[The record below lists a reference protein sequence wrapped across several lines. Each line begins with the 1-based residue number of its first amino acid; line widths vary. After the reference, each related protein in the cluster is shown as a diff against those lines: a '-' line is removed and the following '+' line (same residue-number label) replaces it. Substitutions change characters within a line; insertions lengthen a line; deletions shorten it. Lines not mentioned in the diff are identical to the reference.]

1 MNARPLWHVLVMD
14 WSAVEN
20 TPPLS
25 RRPLE
30 MQRWHFRV
38 ERLATMLD
46 QPVGE
51 LVQELKAEARSVAE
65 RQRQAM
71 EAALAED
78 LAVSKATGRPVNP
91 PWRKKL
97 QDLADISGQP
107 SDVVRERVAAAAA
120 SIQVVEARSN
130 FDAPGAAGG

>member
-1 MNARPLWHVLVMD
+1 MEARPLWHVLVMD
-14 WSAVEN
+14 WTAVEN

-46 QPVGE
+46 RTAGE
-51 LVQELKAEARSVAE
+51 LVRELKEEAKEVAR
-65 RQRQAM
+65 RQRREM

-78 LAVSKATGRPVNP
+78 LAISEAQGKPVNP
-91 PWRKKL
+91 PWKRKL
-97 QDLADISGQP
+97 QDLADISGQ
-107 SDVVRERVAAAAA
+107 SCEAVRERVVATAA
-120 SIQVVEARSN
+120 SIQVVEAR
-130 FDAPGAAGG
+130 

>member
-14 WSAVEN
+14 WTAVEN

-46 QPVGE
+46 RPAGE
-51 LVQELKAEARSVAE
+51 LVRELKDEAKDVAR
-65 RQRQAM
+65 RQRRRI
-71 EAALAED
+71 EADLAED
-78 LAVSKATGRPVNP
+78 LAVSKAQGKPVNP
-91 PWRKKL
+91 PWRKRL
-97 QDLADISGQP
+97 RDLADISGQSP
-107 SDVVRERVAAAAA
+107 DVVRERVAAAAE
-120 SIQVVEARSN
+120 SIQVVDAR
-130 FDAPGAAGG
+130 

>member
-14 WSAVEN
+14 WTAVEN

-46 QPVGE
+46 RPAGE
-51 LVQELKAEARSVAE
+51 LVRELKDEAKNVAR
-65 RQRQAM
+65 RQRREI
-71 EAALAED
+71 EASLAED
-78 LAVSKATGRPVNP
+78 LAVSKAQGKPVNP
-91 PWRKKL
+91 PWRRRL
-97 QDLADISGQP
+97 RDLADISGQSP
-107 SDVVRERVAAAAA
+107 DVVRERVAAAAE
-120 SIQVVEARSN
+120 SIQVVDAR
-130 FDAPGAAGG
+130 

>member
-1 MNARPLWHVLVMD
+1 MNVRPLWYVLVMD
-14 WSAVEN
+14 WSTVEN

-30 MQRWHFRV
+30 LQRWHFRV
-38 ERLATMLD
+38 ERLATMLER
-46 QPVGE
+46 PAGE
-51 LVQELKAEARSVAE
+51 LVRELKEEAKNVAR
-65 RQRQAM
+65 RQRREM

-78 LAVSKATGRPVNP
+78 LAVSKAQGKPVNP

-107 SDVVRERVAAAAA
+107 REVVRERVAAAAA
-120 SIQVVEARSN
+120 SIQVVEAS
-130 FDAPGAAGG
+130 

>member
-1 MNARPLWHVLVMD
+1 MEVRPLWHVLVMD
-14 WSAVEN
+14 WTAVEN

-46 QPVGE
+46 RTAGE
-51 LVQELKAEARSVAE
+51 LVRELKEEAKEVAR
-65 RQRQAM
+65 RQRREM

-78 LAVSKATGRPVNP
+78 LAISEAQGKPVNP
-91 PWRKKL
+91 PWKRKL

-107 SDVVRERVAAAAA
+107 CEAVRERVAAAAA
-120 SIQVVEARSN
+120 SIQVVEAR
-130 FDAPGAAGG
+130 

>member
-1 MNARPLWHVLVMD
+1 MEARPLWHVLVMD
-14 WSAVEN
+14 WTAVEN

-30 MQRWHFRV
+30 LQRWHFRV

-46 QPVGE
+46 RPAGE
-51 LVQELKAEARSVAE
+51 LVRELKEEAKEVAR
-65 RQRQAM
+65 RQRREM

-78 LAVSKATGRPVNP
+78 LAISEAQGKPVNP
-91 PWRKKL
+91 PWKRKL

-107 SDVVRERVAAAAA
+107 CEAVRERVVAAAA
-120 SIQVVEARSN
+120 SIQVVEAR
-130 FDAPGAAGG
+130 